1 MSVIANIEALVVARL
16 VAALTL
22 TGQVHPCV
30 DVQPWPD
37 DPVRYKMTHPRG
49 AVLVMYHGAKFDETA
64 TARQL
69 IDFDARLEIG
79 LLSKTLRAPV
89 VAVGASEPD
98 TGVYTLLD
106 ACRAAFVGW
115 RPDGAAN
122 TARLVA
128 ESYEGYREGVWS
140 YSLSIAIPM
149 LTVVDRDPPPGP
161 YDVPNEPP
169 LQDVTDHYLEP

>member
-1 MSVIANIEALVVARL
+1 MSVIASIEALVVARL
-16 VAALTL
+16 TAALTI
-22 TGQVHPCV
+22 TGQAHPCV
-30 DVQPWPD
+30 DVEPWPD
-37 DPVRYKMTHPRG
+37 DPVAYKMIHPLG

-69 IDFDARLEIG
+69 IGFDARFEIG

-89 VAVGASEPD
+89 VGVDASEPD

-115 RPDGAAN
+115 QPDGAAN

-128 ESYEGYREGVWS
+128 EFSEGYREGCGPTACRLPFRCSRW
-140 YSLSIAIPM
+140 LIASRR
-149 LTVVDRDPPPGP
+149 RDCTTYRTSRPCKA
-161 YDVPNEPP
+161 
-169 LQDVTDHYLEP
+169 

>member
-1 MSVIANIEALVVARL
+1 MSVIASIEALVVARL
-16 VAALTL
+16 TAALTI
-22 TGQVHPCV
+22 TGQAHPCV
-30 DVQPWPD
+30 DVEPWPD
-37 DPVRYKMTHPRG
+37 DPVAYKMIHPLG

-69 IDFDARLEIG
+69 IGFDARFEIG

-89 VAVGASEPD
+89 VGVDASEPD

-115 RPDGAAN
+115 QPDGAAN

-149 LTVVDRDPPPGP
+149 LTVVDREPPPGL
-161 YDVPNEPP
+161 YDVPDEPP
-169 LQDVTDHYLEP
+169 LQGVTGHYLEP